1 MLQRTCKQQ
10 KRDVLNPK
18 RSLGFVKLRA
28 FAWQIA
34 LHTAEGVAGYDE
46 AAREGR

>member
-28 FAWQIA
+28 YAWQIA
-34 LHTAEGVAGYDE
+34 LRPAEGVAGYDE